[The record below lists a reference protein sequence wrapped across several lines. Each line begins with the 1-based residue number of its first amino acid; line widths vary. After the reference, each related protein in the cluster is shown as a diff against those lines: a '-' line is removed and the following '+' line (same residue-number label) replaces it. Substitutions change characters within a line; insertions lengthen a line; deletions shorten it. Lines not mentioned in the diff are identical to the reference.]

1 MISKCKFTVENET
14 QIFPG
19 LFRKKQ
25 RTSNRRKVKGRG
37 IKCPMQSREVKNISF
52 PMFDN
57 KTKFQKKRRNDIIA
71 TKKICVQM

>member
-1 MISKCKFTVENET
+1 MISKCEFAVKNKA

-19 LFRKKQ
+19 FFRKEQ
-25 RTSNRRKVKGRG
+25 RTSNRRKVKERG